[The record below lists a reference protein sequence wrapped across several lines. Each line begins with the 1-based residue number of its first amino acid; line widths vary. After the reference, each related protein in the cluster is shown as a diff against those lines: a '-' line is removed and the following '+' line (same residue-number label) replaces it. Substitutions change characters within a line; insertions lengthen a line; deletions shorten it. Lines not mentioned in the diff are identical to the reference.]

1 MYDTTKI
8 TDRRRTFIFMN
19 ILVSTIA
26 SSMLSTA
33 MTTALPPIA
42 ADLSISVTTGQW
54 LTSGYSLAMGI
65 IMPLTAFLI
74 RRLPTKKLYLGGIS
88 IFIAGLVISLFSNTF
103 SVMMAGRVLQACGNG
118 ILMSISQVVILS
130 IYPVEKK
137 GTVMG
142 WYGLACG
149 AAPVIA
155 PTLAGILV
163 DVINWKAIFG
173 LALAVMLLS
182 LIIAWFVFDDVL
194 ETYKK
199 KFDTL
204 SFILSVFAFGGV
216 TLGIGNI
223 SAYGLTSPLVFIPLI
238 TGIITSVLFTYRQL
252 HIEEPFLELGILKS
266 TEYALSVIGS
276 MLLYFIMMG
285 SSVIMPLYVQSIMG
299 YSATVSGLVTLPG
312 SLAMAI
318 VSPLTGKI
326 FDKLGM
332 KKLFICGAAFLIIS
346 NLGMYF
352 ITLHTSI
359 IIAASYNVIRCI
371 AIGCLMMPLITW
383 GTSYVR
389 NTQVAD
395 ATALLTS
402 LRTIAGAVGS
412 AVFVSIMTVIADNS
426 VPQYG
431 ENAGIHGL
439 NITFLCMSAGAAIL
453 LGIAVF
459 LVKAG
464 SDTEQS
470 GQAHFNSPASHS

>member
-1 MYDTTKI
+1 
-8 TDRRRTFIFMN
+8 MN

-163 DVINWKAIFG
+163 DVINWRAIFG

-223 SAYGLTSPLVFIPLI
+223 SAYGLTSPLVFIPLT
-238 TGIITSVLFTYRQL
+238 TGIITSALFTYRQL

-266 TEYALSVIGS
+266 TEYAL
-276 MLLYFIMMG
+276 
-285 SSVIMPLYVQSIMG
+285 SVIMPLYVQSIMG

-318 VSPLTGKI
+318 VSPLAGKI

-332 KKLFICGAAFLIIS
+332 KKLFIYGAAFLIIS

-352 ITLHTSI
+352 ITMHTSV

-412 AVFVSIMTVIADNS
+412 AVFVGIMTVIADNS

-431 ENAGIHGL
+431 ENAGMHGL
-439 NITFLCMSAGAAIL
+439 NITFLCMSAGATIL

-459 LVKAG
+459 LVKAS